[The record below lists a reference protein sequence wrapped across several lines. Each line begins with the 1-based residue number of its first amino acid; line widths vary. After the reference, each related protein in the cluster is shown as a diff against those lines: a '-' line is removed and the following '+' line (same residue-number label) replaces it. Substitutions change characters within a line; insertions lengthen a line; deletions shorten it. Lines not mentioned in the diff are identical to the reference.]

1 MAARLS
7 GNRLARGATVLFAM
21 SPFANMYFCMCCRSC
36 ACTSC
41 RCWVH
46 QFASFCSSD
55 FAGPRWQ
62 VELEISPLWLLHPLQ
77 GNGLFILERIW
88 EEFEVDWQRLGNVED
103 QFDNLTWDFVAML
116 VMSGFLFQFMRDL
129 RLARFVRKAQLLIE
143 QAKGRQFT
151 SKHFSQVQA

>member
-1 MAARLS
+1 MEQNDETEALRASKWNS
-7 GNRLARGATVLFAM
+7 GTGT
-21 SPFANMYFCMCCRSC
+21 
-36 ACTSC
+36 
-41 RCWVH
+41 
-46 QFASFCSSD
+46 
-55 FAGPRWQ
+55 
-62 VELEISPLWLLHPLQ
+62 
-77 GNGLFILERIW
+77 W

-103 QFDNLTWDFVAML
+103 QFDNLNWDFVATL

>member
-1 MAARLS
+1 MHVLQLLGPSVCKLLLERL
-7 GNRLARGATVLFAM
+7 
-21 SPFANMYFCMCCRSC
+21 CRSKM
-36 ACTSC
+36 AGRARNQPT
-41 RCWVH
+41 VA
-46 QFASFCSSD
+46 FAPPPGQWFVYSRKEYTFYMEQNDETEALRASKWNS
-55 FAGPRWQ
+55 GT
-62 VELEISPLWLLHPLQ
+62 
-77 GNGLFILERIW
+77 GTW

-103 QFDNLTWDFVAML
+103 QFDNLNWDFVAML